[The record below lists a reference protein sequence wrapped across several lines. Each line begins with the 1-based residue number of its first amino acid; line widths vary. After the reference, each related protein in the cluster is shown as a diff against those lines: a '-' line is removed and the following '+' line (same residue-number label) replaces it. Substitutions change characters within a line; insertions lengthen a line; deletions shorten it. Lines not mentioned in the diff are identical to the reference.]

1 MSEPIAETV
10 SPSEVKPD
18 APRKVAIVGEIPF
31 SGRALAKAVCDAGMV
46 ARVLCP
52 DSAVEAGLKALP
64 MLSSLEIVEGN
75 LGNPTAVSSAL
86 EGVYGVCF
94 VSPIGMTGRM
104 YRSEEHL
111 DDVRNVIL
119 AAETHALRKLVY
131 HSAVGASLSAHAR
144 ALQDAAV
151 AEELLTKSRCED
163 YRIRSGPLMGKG
175 DNFLSEIVAKARAA
189 GPFMT
194 VLGYGG
200 TLVQPLFVEDFA
212 RWMAQLFTPSSDGAQ
227 NGVQALAGPE
237 TLSLLELTDSA
248 LELLHRNK
256 VKFHAPL
263 SVLKL
268 LASVSG
274 NFKFRERV
282 RLLDDAFA
290 LEQND
295 SSSNLGIGRKL
306 VAPIDVQREM
316 VAG

>member
-1 MSEPIAETV
+1 MPEAIVETG

-31 SGRALAKAVCDAGMV
+31 AGRALAKAVCEAGMV

-64 MLSSLEIVEGN
+64 ILGSLEIVEGN

-94 VSPIGMTGRM
+94 VSPIGMTGRV
-104 YRSEEHL
+104 YRAEEHL
-111 DDVRNVIL
+111 EDVRNVIL

-163 YRIRSGPLMGKG
+163 YRVRTGPLMGKG
-175 DNFLSEIVAKARAA
+175 DSFLSEIVDQARAA

-200 TLVQPLFVEDFA
+200 TLVQPLYVDDFA
-212 RWMAQLFTPSSDGAQ
+212 RWMANLFTPASDGMQ
-227 NGVQALAGPE
+227 NGIQSLVGPE

-248 LELLHRNK
+248 LQLLHRNK

-268 LASVSG
+268 LSSVSG
-274 NFKFRERV
+274 NFKFKERV

-295 SSSNLGIGRKL
+295 SSEKLGVGRKL
-306 VAPIDVQREM
+306 VAPIDVQREL